1 MALHNQ
7 VHPQR
12 LKCPKSCLPSET
24 KWNFTGSSLERKR
37 KPSPAGREEPKP
49 FQLKRKKKKK
59 VSGFE
64 AQFSVANN
72 QGTVGPFKKKLIFH
86 VKPKPDRS
94 INP

>member
-1 MALHNQ
+1 MKGKENHHLQ
-7 VHPQR
+7 VERSQSHFN
-12 LKCPKSCLPSET
+12 LK
-24 KWNFTGSSLERKR
+24 G
-37 KPSPAGREEPKP
+37 
-49 FQLKRKKKKK
+49 KKKKK